1 METITPTNEQQNRV
15 AAESKGIAPSSGITL
30 NILEIVPSKTEVNIF
45 KAPFKEY
52 IIKEYRKKFK
62 QHYFH
67 RDSNDIFAWSLV
79 SEPELTLPVEFTE
92 SKINRIDFTLVFN
105 KIFEAALEYLFKS
118 KGRDIYKPKYSSS
131 YELKLQTGVKDF
143 QGLQVV
149 PILNFAVHPLY
160 SVQDKKQIAALSLR
174 YSTKYEFSISETEI
188 KKRNIDTRDWTRNS
202 RGEIAAS
209 RDNAKKFLSATG
221 QKATFDSHIHN
232 LNSDENSY
240 KQFASFVKNF
250 KEQIINLIFMPD
262 GIKVSDFLFHHIPN
276 SNFHEDSVTKPQ
288 YYFYQDRPGKGKY
301 TQVLLE
307 ELKPYTYDYFN
318 NRESKIVVITRDA
331 YEGTTET
338 FIKNVE
344 ERLRTVFHLTKLQI
358 DYLVIEANKST
369 YSSIVDENDCSKY
382 DLAIVVVSGTEKTI
396 EKSKAP
402 YFLTKAKLINEK
414 VPTQEITIEVMKKQD
429 KLIYD
434 AVALNIYSKMGGTA
448 WTVEQVP
455 KAKAEI
461 IIGISSTV
469 NSFSDRIIGF
479 ANIFDYNGNYLIGDC
494 STVCNSQTYANNLE
508 QHLTTAITNII
519 ASKNLQSSD
528 PIRLI
533 FHLTKEAGK
542 EHELKAIDNTLK
554 KFTAYD
560 IQFGIVHLSFNHN
573 YRLYKNGG
581 KETAMRGSFVQ
592 LSHRQALLHMG
603 AYTKVPILIQIDKR
617 SSFVDIYDASK
628 QVLYFC
634 HLCYRNF
641 KHANV
646 PVTIRYPA
654 LMAKLREDLSLVPSW
669 NPEQLNKVKDKLWF
683 I

>member
-1 METITPTNEQQNRV
+1 METITTTENQKPV
-15 AAESKGIAPSSGITL
+15 SVPSKGIEPTTGITL
-30 NILEIVPSKTEVNIF
+30 NILEIIPSKEEVMIF
-45 KAPFKEY
+45 KTPFKDY

-67 RDSNDIFAWSLV
+67 RDGNVIYAWNLV
-79 SEPELTLPVEFTE
+79 SEPELSLPVEFKT
-92 SKINRIDFTLVFN
+92 SRVNRVDHTLVFN
-105 KIFEAALEYLFKS
+105 KILESALEYLFKS
-118 KGRDIYKPKYSSS
+118 KGRDIYKPKYSSA
-131 YELKLQTGVKDF
+131 YELKLQNGTRDF
-143 QGLQVV
+143 QGLLVI

-174 YSTKYEFSISETEI
+174 YSTKYKFAIAESEI
-188 KKRNIDTRDWTRNS
+188 IKRNIDTRDWTRNAKN
-202 RGEIAAS
+202 EIAAS
-209 RDNAKKFLSATG
+209 RDNTKNFLLAIG
-221 QKATFDSHIHN
+221 QKAVFDSHIAS
-232 LNSDENSY
+232 LNSDENTY
-240 KQFASFVKNF
+240 KQFVIFVKNF
-250 KEQIINLIFMPD
+250 KDQIIPLIFMPE
-262 GIKVSDFLFHHIPN
+262 GLKISDFLFHHIPN
-276 SNFHEDSVTKPQ
+276 SNFKEDTVNKPK
-288 YYFYQDRPGKGKY
+288 YYFYQDKSAGGRY
-301 TQVLLE
+301 TQDLLIDF
-307 ELKPYTYDYFN
+307 KPYTFDYFN
-318 NRESKIVVITRDA
+318 NRESKIVVITKDI

-338 FIKNVE
+338 FIKKVE
-344 ERLRTVFHLTKLQI
+344 ERLRSVFHLTKLQI
-358 DYLVIEANKST
+358 DYLKIEANKST

-382 DLAIVVVSGTEKTI
+382 DLAIVVVSGVEKTMA
-396 EKSKAP
+396 KSKAP

-414 VPTQEITIEVMKKQD
+414 VPTQELTIEVMKKQD

-469 NSFSDRIIGF
+469 SYNSDRIIGF

-494 STVCNSQTYANNLE
+494 STVCNAETYADNLE
-508 QHLTTAITNII
+508 QHLTAAIKNII
-519 ASKNLQSSD
+519 GSKNLQPSD

-542 EHELKAIDNTLK
+542 EHELKAIDKTLS
-554 KFTAYD
+554 KFSNYD

-573 YRLYKNGG
+573 YRLYKNSG
-581 KETAMRGSFVQ
+581 KDTPVRGSFVQ

-603 AYTKVPILIQIDKR
+603 AYTKIPILIQIDKR
-617 SSFVDIYDASK
+617 SNFVDIYDASK

-646 PVTIRYPA
+646 PVTIKYPA
-654 LMAKLREDLSLVPSW
+654 LMAKLRDDLSQVPSW
-669 NPEQLNKVKDKLWF
+669 NVEQLNKVKDKLWF

>member
-1 METITPTNEQQNRV
+1 MNDQNNGIKPTT
-15 AAESKGIAPSSGITL
+15 GLTL
-30 NILEIVPSKTEVNIF
+30 NILEIIPSKEEVIIF
-45 KAPFKEY
+45 KVPFKEY
-52 IIKEYRKKFK
+52 IITEYRKNFK
-62 QHYFH
+62 QHFFH
-67 RDSNDIFAWSLV
+67 RDGTAIYAWNLV
-79 SEPELTLPVEFTE
+79 SQSALALPVEF
-92 SKINRIDFTLVFN
+92 KIFQINRVDHTLIFN
-105 KIFEAALEYLFKS
+105 KVLESAIEYLFKS
-118 KGRDIYKPKYSSS
+118 KGRDIHKPQYGSA
-131 YELKLQTGVKDF
+131 YELKLQNGTRDF
-143 QGLQVV
+143 QGLQVI
-149 PILNFAVHPLY
+149 PILNFAVNPLY

-174 YSTKYEFSISETEI
+174 YSTKYEFTITETEI
-188 KKRNIDTRDWTRNS
+188 KKRNIDTRDWKRNAK
-202 RGEIAAS
+202 REIVAS
-209 RDNAKKFLSATG
+209 IDNAKKFLSATG
-221 QKATFDSHIHN
+221 QNTTFDSHITL
-232 LNSDENSY
+232 LNSDQNTY
-240 KQFASFVKNF
+240 NQFVNFVKNF
-250 KEQIINLIFMPD
+250 KEQIIPLIFMPD
-262 GIKVSDFLFHHIPN
+262 GLKISDFLFHHLPN
-276 SNFHEDSVTKPQ
+276 SNFHEDSVSKPR
-288 YYFYQDRPGKGKY
+288 YYFYQDRPGGGKY
-301 TQVLLE
+301 TQDLLID
-307 ELKPYTYDYFN
+307 LKPYTYDYFN
-318 NRESKIVVITRDA
+318 SRESKIVVITKDV

-338 FIKNVE
+338 FIKKVE

-358 DYLVIEANKST
+358 DYLKIEANKSS
-369 YSSIVDENDCSKY
+369 YDSIVDENDCSKY
-382 DLAIVVVSGTEKTI
+382 DLAIVVVSGTEKVMA
-396 EKSKAP
+396 KGKAP

-461 IIGISSTV
+461 IIGISSTI
-469 NSFSDRIIGF
+469 NFYSDRIIGF

-494 STVCNSQTYANNLE
+494 STVCNSQTYAYNLE
-508 QHLTTAITNII
+508 QHLTIAITNII
-519 ASKNLQSSD
+519 TSKNLQPTD

-533 FHLTKEAGK
+533 FHLSKEAGK
-542 EHELKAIDNTLK
+542 EHELKAIHNTLT

-581 KETAMRGSFVQ
+581 KETAIRGSFVQ

-603 AYTKVPILIQIDKR
+603 VHTKVPILIQIDKR
-617 SSFVDIYDASK
+617 SNFVDIYDTSK

-641 KHANV
+641 KPANV
-646 PVTIRYPA
+646 PVTIKYPS